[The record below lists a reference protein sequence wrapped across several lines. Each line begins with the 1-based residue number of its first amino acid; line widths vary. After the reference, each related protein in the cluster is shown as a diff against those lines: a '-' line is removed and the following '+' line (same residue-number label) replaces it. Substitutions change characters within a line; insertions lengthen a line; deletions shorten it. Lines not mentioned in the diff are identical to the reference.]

1 MYNTILSHNS
11 KNYVKKSISLLSFA
25 SLLLFNGCNSDYVEG
40 ESGDEVTTITE
51 MIVDLTGG
59 GGSNDVNFLSPDT
72 ADDTVTG
79 SVGKG
84 KAVKA
89 SVSIYKNDNTLLGTD
104 NNLIDGIYSI
114 PLGGY
119 TGKVRVIANITEY
132 IDEKLNKS
140 MTLAN
145 LELSAISSITS
156 DNRVVNVTPLT
167 EVSSRI
173 LGIGALLNANVSNQ
187 EIADMNIYV
196 AKASGITDNYNPAKD
211 QVVYLNKDAGE
222 QADTALNRN
231 AIVLLSISNK
241 SNLQE
246 VDSNI
251 DVLNKTNIAINKF
264 YSAFLKSSSNNDG
277 TC

>member
-1 MYNTILSHNS
+1 MIIKSKYSLMLGTLLMLSIVGCGDNAEFSTPNTVIPQADNVQ
-11 KNYVKKSISLLSFA
+11 N
-25 SLLLFNGCNSDYVEG
+25 
-40 ESGDEVTTITE
+40 TTLNR
-51 MIVDLTGG
+51 LTG
-59 GGSNDVNFLSPDT
+59 N
-72 ADDTVTG
+72 
-79 SVGKG
+79 VGKG
-84 KAVKA
+84 KAVRGSVKA
-89 SVSIYKNDNTLLGTD
+89 YKDDGTLLGTST
-104 NNLIDGIYSI
+104 ITRDGTFSI
-114 PLGGY
+114 PSGDY
-119 TGKVRVIANITEY
+119 TGKVRVVATITEY

-222 QADTALNRN
+222 QAD
-231 AIVLLSISNK
+231 
-241 SNLQE
+241 
-246 VDSNI
+246 
-251 DVLNKTNIAINKF
+251 KF
-264 YSAFLKSSSNNDG
+264 HK
-277 TC
+277 